1 MAARPDVTTVFLD
14 LDDTIC
20 EHPRST
26 ADRLADA
33 FQRASVEP
41 FFDVSDFQ
49 RWLPKVTAE
58 TELELRERCFTGI
71 ADDYDRDATHALA
84 VARAYEDPDPT
95 GVEFL
100 PGAEAALEALNVGHD
115 LALVTNGGRETQEA
129 KLAALDIGEYFDA
142 TTYTEPGGPV
152 KPDPDHFHRT
162 LSAVGVSPDEAV
174 HVGNS
179 LRADVAGAQAAGV
192 TAVWLSGT
200 EARAD
205 ATPDHTIESMRE
217 LTAPPWA

>member
-1 MAARPDVTTVFLD
+1 MTDVSTVFLD

-33 FQRASVEP
+33 FETAGVEP
-41 FFDVSDFQ
+41 FFGVADFR

-58 TELELRERCFTGI
+58 THLELRERCFGGI
-71 ADDYDRDATHALA
+71 ADEYDVDSALA
-84 VARAYEDPDPT
+84 REVARAYEDPDPA

-100 PGAEAALEALNVGHD
+100 PGAEAALDGLAAQYD

-129 KLAALDIGEYFDA
+129 KLTALGITDLFDA
-142 TTYTEPGGPV
+142 ATYTEPGGPV

-162 LSAVGVSPDEAV
+162 LSALDATPSEAV

-192 TAVWLSGT
+192 AAVWLART
-200 EARAD
+200 EATTDHA
-205 ATPDHTIESMRE
+205 PDYTIDSMTD
-217 LTAPPWA
+217 LHAPPWA